1 VWLPSVVDLRPIVA
15 HLGEGGY
22 HLAFQTNGGESQNF
36 LDTIFMPPLTQDVPE
51 AAILTAPPTDDT
63 EVDIYPALYW
73 TPTEGGTEIAN
84 LVDCE
89 DSMWSGDTEW
99 ILDTT
104 FCWKV
109 YTMNDDQMV
118 EGYSWSF
125 STDDPTVTP
134 PFFDG
139 FETNNVNTMPVYAW
153 TQEAV
158 VEVDEGYYWM
168 GLNEY
173 EEGMMY
179 PRTGEWY
186 AAAPPGGNW
195 LFKPVDLIAGY
206 TYRVAVFA
214 NQFGALPSEALIK
227 IC

>member
-1 VWLPSVVDLRPIVA
+1 MDWGDVSWA
-15 HLGEGGY
+15 TGY
-22 HLAFQTNGGESQNF
+22 KVSNG
-36 LDTIFMPPLTQDVPE
+36 T
-51 AAILTAPPTDDT
+51 
-63 EVDIYPALYW
+63 
-73 TPTEGGTEIAN
+73 TEGGTEIAN

-104 FCWKV
+104 YYWKV

-139 FETNNVNTMPVYAW
+139 FETNNVNTMPVNAW

-158 VEVDEGYYWM
+158 VEVDVGYYWM

-179 PRTGEWY
+179 PRTGEWLL
-186 AAAPPGGNW
+186 PHLLVETGCSNPW
-195 LFKPVDLIAGY
+195 IL
-206 TYRVAVFA
+206 
-214 NQFGALPSEALIK
+214 ALTTLTG
-227 IC
+227 